1 MTVLL
6 DTGPV
11 IAAAR
16 REDAAHATC
25 ARLLA
30 ELTGPLLLPTT
41 VLIEACWLINVRTGT
56 RAHTEFLTRIRDDIA
71 ANRIALVDLTLA
83 DVTRM
88 AELSRT
94 YRDLRLD
101 PTDASVI
108 AMAERLGVKQVA
120 TLDRRDFG
128 VVRPRHV
135 DAFQLLP

>member
-1 MTVLL
+1 MTTLL
-6 DTGPV
+6 DTGPIV
-11 IAAAR
+11 AAAR
-16 REDAAHATC
+16 REDNAHSAC

-30 ELTGPLLLPTT
+30 ELSGPLLLPST

-56 RAHTEFLTRIRDDIA
+56 RAHAEFLTRIRDDIA

-88 AELSRT
+88 AELTRV
-94 YRDLRLD
+94 YRDLKLD

-135 DAFQLLP
+135 GAFQLLP

>member
-1 MTVLL
+1 M
-6 DTGPV
+6 DRG
-11 IAAAR
+11 
-16 REDAAHATC
+16 DKHHAQC
-25 ARLLA
+25 VRLLM
-30 ELTGPLLLPTT
+30 ELPAPLLLPST
-41 VLIEACWLINVRTGT
+41 VLIEACWLVNSRVG
-56 RAHTEFLTRIRDDIA
+56 ADAQA
-71 ANRIALVDLTLA
+71 ALLDAVGVDLSDGRYTLIELAMA

-88 AELSRT
+88 AELARG

-128 VVRPRHV
+128 VVRPRHI